1 MIKICYTNLK
11 ELYPI
16 VYSIARGLEILD
28 ALIGNNV
35 VKPSENKKQV
45 TYKSILWNIL
55 NQINGLVIHVNKQ
68 DEIIEIIGRTENLIG
83 FHPGELLGKKIS
95 EFIFE
100 EDRTEWLT
108 SIRAYISG
116 EKADPVFIRLKKKD
130 DSIFFSE
137 MQIYSALPE
146 EKKDDDVYYVFKE
159 ARKLHPF
166 IHKEKLI
173 TLGRLGQLAAE
184 VAHEIRNPLTSL
196 QGFIQLL
203 KLNPHRFQEYLQI
216 MEDELLQIERIAT
229 ELMLFAKPHE
239 LEFRKADLV
248 TIVERCLNL
257 MEGDAYPRG
266 VEFIRDYELKELLIN
281 CDEQKIKQVLI
292 NLIKNALEAMDQP
305 GYITIKISKSDAMA
319 VITIEDQGSGIPVDM
334 IDRVTEPFYTTK
346 PKGSGL
352 GLLIC
357 KRIIEGHS
365 GFLKIKSKEGVGTT
379 CEIALPVNLNESV
392 EKTR

>member
-1 MIKICYTNLK
+1 
-11 ELYPI
+11 
-16 VYSIARGLEILD
+16 
-28 ALIGNNV
+28 
-35 VKPSENKKQV
+35 ENKKQV

-166 IHKEKLI
+166 IHK
-173 TLGRLGQLAAE
+173 
-184 VAHEIRNPLTSL
+184 
-196 QGFIQLL
+196 
-203 KLNPHRFQEYLQI
+203 
-216 MEDELLQIERIAT
+216 
-229 ELMLFAKPHE
+229 
-239 LEFRKADLV
+239 
-248 TIVERCLNL
+248 
-257 MEGDAYPRG
+257 
-266 VEFIRDYELKELLIN
+266 
-281 CDEQKIKQVLI
+281 
-292 NLIKNALEAMDQP
+292 
-305 GYITIKISKSDAMA
+305 
-319 VITIEDQGSGIPVDM
+319 
-334 IDRVTEPFYTTK
+334 
-346 PKGSGL
+346 
-352 GLLIC
+352 
-357 KRIIEGHS
+357 
-365 GFLKIKSKEGVGTT
+365 
-379 CEIALPVNLNESV
+379 
-392 EKTR
+392 